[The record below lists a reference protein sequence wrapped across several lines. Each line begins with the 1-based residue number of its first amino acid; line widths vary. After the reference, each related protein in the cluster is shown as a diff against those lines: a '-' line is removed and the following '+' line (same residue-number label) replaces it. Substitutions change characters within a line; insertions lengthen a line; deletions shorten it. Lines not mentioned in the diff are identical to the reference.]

1 MLMKDSKMFKL
12 VTEQYLNAVSCCYFK
27 VFNLLMIR
35 RSKYELCSCTC
46 FVTFVGLTGTYKLL
60 FTTTMFTRLNPSIVM
75 ETTLVYKATQH
86 SHRIIVNVF

>member
-1 MLMKDSKMFKL
+1 MLLKDFKMFKL

-60 FTTTMFTRLNPSIVM
+60 FFNHY
-75 ETTLVYKATQH
+75 VYTNKC
-86 SHRIIVNVF
+86 SHCYGNNACL